1 MRLAVSCRG
10 NPEALQKLKT
20 FTTYTNCVIIIVTT
34 RNEGVGMNLD
44 NVRLPE
50 DLSSL
55 SNEEVKQLAYEIR
68 KFLIKSV
75 SKTGG
80 HLASNLGVVE
90 LTLALYS
97 VFDFSSDR
105 IIWDVGHQAYVHKNL
120 SGRKNEFETLR
131 TFGGISGFPKTS
143 ESVYDAF
150 NTGHSSTSASAA
162 MGMARARDLAGE
174 KHDVVAVFGDGA
186 LTGGMIFEALNDAGH
201 SKSKVIFVLND
212 NEMSIANNV
221 GALSSY
227 LQKLR
232 QKPEYFKS
240 KDKIE
245 EFLASLPV
253 GAETATK
260 TVKLAKGALKRKVI
274 PTTMFDNLGLNYIGP
289 VDGHDFEA
297 LKAVFERA
305 KKTNVSSFIHIRTK
319 KGKGYKPA
327 ETNPQDYHGISAGNP
342 DAPKPE
348 DYSRI
353 FGDTLLSIA
362 ENNKKVVAITGAMPL
377 GTGLCEFAKAFPDRF
392 FDVGI
397 AEQHAVTMAAGLA
410 IRGFIPVVPLY
421 STFMQRAYDQIL
433 HDCCLQNLHVVLC
446 ADRAG
451 IVGADGETHQ
461 GMYDISYLSSMP
473 NMTILSPSSFSELST
488 MLDYAIN
495 VHQGPITIR
504 YPRGNSQSSAT
515 DEFVSGAV
523 REVMWGENILI
534 ISSGRTLKTAKKVAE
549 HFGAACVSLPQIV
562 PYPKEKICELA
573 KNVRL
578 VVTIEDATK
587 TGGIGSLTA
596 TALCEGGTPKDM
608 LICAFP
614 DEPITH
620 GTTAELDKLY
630 KMDVSS
636 VIKRIEDKLNG

>member
-1 MRLAVSCRG
+1 
-10 NPEALQKLKT
+10 
-20 FTTYTNCVIIIVTT
+20 
-34 RNEGVGMNLD
+34 MNID
-44 NVRLPE
+44 DIRLPE
-50 DLSSL
+50 DLSAL
-55 SNEEVKQLAYEIR
+55 SSQEMRHLAYEIR
-68 KFLIKSV
+68 KFLIKTV

-97 VFDFSSDR
+97 VFDFSTDR
-105 IIWDVGHQAYVHKNL
+105 LIWDVGHQAYVHKIL
-120 SGRKNEFETLR
+120 SGRKDEFDTLR
-131 TFGGISGFPKTS
+131 SFGGISGFPKTS

-174 KHDVVAVFGDGA
+174 NHDIVAVFGDGA

-201 SKSKVIFVLND
+201 SNSKVIFILND
-212 NEMSIANNV
+212 NEMSITNNV

-245 EFLASLPV
+245 EFLSRLPV
-253 GAETATK
+253 AAEAATK
-260 TVKLAKGALKRKVI
+260 TARMAKGALKRKVI

-289 VDGHDFEA
+289 VDGHDFDA

-305 KKTNVSSFIHIRTK
+305 KKTDVSSFIHIRTK

-327 ETNPQDYHGISAGNP
+327 EINPQEYHGISAGNP
-342 DAPKPE
+342 DAPKAT
-348 DYSRI
+348 DYSSV
-353 FGDTLLSIA
+353 FGEILLSIA
-362 ENNKKVVAITGAMPL
+362 RENEKVVAITGAMPL
-377 GTGLCEFAKAFPDRF
+377 GTGLSDFSKAFPNRF

-410 IRGFIPVVPLY
+410 IRGFVPVVPLY

-461 GMYDISYLSSMP
+461 GMYDISYLSAMP
-473 NMTILSPSSFSELST
+473 NMTILSPSSFPELRA

-495 VHQGPITIR
+495 VHKGPITIR
-504 YPRGNSQSSAT
+504 YPRGNSQCSTT
-515 DEFVSGAV
+515 DEFIPGAV
-523 REVMWGENILI
+523 HKICDGKDILI

-549 HFGAACVSLPQIV
+549 HFGATCVALPQIL
-562 PYPKEKICELA
+562 PYPKDEICQLA
-573 KNVRL
+573 KDVRL

-587 TGGIGSLTA
+587 TGGIGSMTA
-596 TALCEGGTPKDM
+596 SSLCEGSVPRDM

-620 GTTAELDKLY
+620 GSTDELDKLY

-636 VIKRIEDKLNG
+636 IIKRIEDKLNG